1 MDRGTAPT
9 FRPRAVARALAAI
22 IALLVAGLAG
32 FLVANDVAQINP
44 ASVAPV
50 HLPVATA
57 PTPPPPL
64 LTDVGRD
71 DLISV
76 VTVEA
81 ELANG
86 AEESLGTGWIFDKV
100 GDVVTNAH
108 VINGNESLRV
118 TDRADTTHVA
128 RVVQSS
134 AALDIAVLRVSGT
147 LVGTPLPVD
156 ASELRA
162 VPVSV
167 ITLASSKATGQA
179 DMTEE
184 TLIGLHDSVPLSG
197 SGIDVGQSAPQE
209 YDGHAPP
216 GGGED
221 LPGQQRRTG
230 AQRFGRRDRNHH
242 ARKPERLGVLRDSDQ
257 PGALRLATVGRTR
270 MIQPGIGYGHH

>member
-44 ASVAPV
+44 ASVARV

-64 LTDVGRD
+64 LTDVGRN

-108 VINGNESLRV
+108 VINGSESLRV

-134 AALDIAVLRVSGT
+134 AALDIAVLQVSGT
-147 LVGTPLPVD
+147 LVGTPLAGGCQRTPGRACVGDHAGLEQGHGTGRHDRGD
-156 ASELRA
+156 AHR
-162 VPVSV
+162 
-167 ITLASSKATGQA
+167 
-179 DMTEE
+179 
-184 TLIGLHDSVPLSG
+184 
-197 SGIDVGQSAPQE
+197 
-209 YDGHAPP
+209 PP
-216 GGGED
+216 
-221 LPGQQRRTG
+221 
-230 AQRFGRRDRNHH
+230 
-242 ARKPERLGVLRDSDQ
+242 
-257 PGALRLATVGRTR
+257 
-270 MIQPGIGYGHH
+270 

>member
-1 MDRGTAPT
+1 VDRGTAPT

-44 ASVAPV
+44 ASVTPV
-50 HLPVATA
+50 HLPAATA

-64 LTDVGRD
+64 LTDLGRD

-81 ELANG
+81 ELASG

-118 TDRADTTHVA
+118 TDRDDTTHVA

-147 LVGTPLPVD
+147 LIGTPLPVD

-197 SGIDVGQSAPQE
+197 SGIDAGQSAPQE
-209 YDGHAPP
+209 YTDMLHLEGARIFQGNS
-216 GGGED
+216 GGPVLNASGDVIGIITLASPSALESYAIPISRVLSD
-221 LPGQQRRTG
+221 LRQWVAHG
-230 AQRFGRRDRNHH
+230 
-242 ARKPERLGVLRDSDQ
+242 
-257 PGALRLATVGRTR
+257 
-270 MIQPGIGYGHH
+270 